1 MSTLHCYQVSKKGEA
16 RNDHK
21 VNTNCFWFKRLYNPF
36 NQGLVLEEQFEISDN
51 ESDTKD
57 DRTNN
62 TNIKEGGNDGNGQVE
77 KPDVETVD
85 LPGDDAPQGFVS

>member
-1 MSTLHCYQVSKKGEA
+1 M
-16 RNDHK
+16 
-21 VNTNCFWFKRLYNPF
+21 
-36 NQGLVLEEQFEISDN
+36 QFESSDG

-62 TNIKEGGNDGNGQVE
+62 TNIKEGGNGCNGQVE

-85 LPGDDAPQGFVS
+85 LPGDDAPQGFLS